1 MYSFYGGRPGI
12 SFLLVKNYSS
22 IELMQ
27 NDFLDDNC
35 EVHYG
40 EYVIINS
47 SDSDNGKIY
56 KRGYDKEPLFI
67 CQISGPPG
75 PPSSLNFVGYNEI
88 SEGQEGKVQGN
99 FSMVPG
105 RTGNADEGYQYNN
118 TIKFKYFTSQN
129 EATQKWAT
137 TAGVQIPYPVID
149 INLEYGDVTAITK
162 NSSNESHPFY
172 HSFTLTIPE
181 QLTTNFEGI
190 KILQKG
196 ADISDVIFPE
206 DDDYETQKNNHTSA
220 AGTLTNPI
228 WVYVKKKK
236 NNGEEIFETYFIQD
250 FQIISNMD
258 ITNEGYLKI
267 TFPDT
272 TEVETSNKIIPTL
285 SAAGFSDAGFFETK
299 WELPNGE
306 TQTIT
311 DSNNSLNIVN
321 FYNKTKNSITD
332 LITQDGI
339 LYATSDYIQATA
351 KGMLSDTTSSNNED
365 YANGYTASDGNF
377 YIVINDIWYKK
388 IAEVV
393 PTIEYE
399 YKNGDTVELI
409 KQQSTLKFILRH
421 EAGANERD
429 WKCDFYFDLKLPE
442 KKIISPG
449 VGSDVKIGSSN
460 NILYYSTILDDLYSE
475 IPTGAEGNS
484 PEKIWIKTDGQTEYF
499 FSSSTDV
506 KKIGEYL
513 GALIYL
519 KLKEAS
525 GATGIITLEDD
536 FSKDNISNSSYFPNI
551 RGYDII
557 SMSDPH
563 FIRYQTRERYT
574 NSTLDIRKI
583 SIKNN
588 DNDIQLEITGPI
600 FTTGYASFTYSST
613 V

>member
-1 MYSFYGGRPGI
+1 
-12 SFLLVKNYSS
+12 
-22 IELMQ
+22 MQ

-118 TIKFKYFTSQN
+118 TIKFKYFTSQD

-162 NSSNESHPFY
+162 NNSNENHPFY

-228 WVYVKKKK
+228 WVYIKKKK
-236 NNGEEIFETYFIQD
+236 NNGEEIFEKYFIQD

-339 LYATSDYIQATA
+339 LYATSDYIQTTA
-351 KGMLSDTTSSNNED
+351 KGMLSDATSSNNED

-377 YIVINDIWYKK
+377 YIVINNIWYKK

-421 EAGANERD
+421 KAGADEGD

-484 PEKIWIKTDGQTEYF
+484 PEEIWIKTDGQTEYF

-506 KKIGEYL
+506 KKIEEYL
-513 GALIYL
+513 EALIYL

-525 GATGIITLEDD
+525 EIITLDDD
-536 FSKDNISNSSYFPNI
+536 FSKDYIFNTSLFPNT

-563 FIRYQTRERYT
+563 FIRYQTRKDYT
-574 NSTLDIRKI
+574 SSTLSIQKI
-583 SIKNN
+583 SIENN

-600 FTTGYASFTYSST
+600 ITTGYASFTYSST

>member
-118 TIKFKYFTSQN
+118 TIKFKYFTSQD

-162 NSSNESHPFY
+162 NNSNENHPFY

-228 WVYVKKKK
+228 WVYIKKKK
-236 NNGEEIFETYFIQD
+236 NNGEEIFEKYFIQD

-339 LYATSDYIQATA
+339 LYATSDYIQTTA
-351 KGMLSDTTSSNNED
+351 KGMLSDATSSNNED

-377 YIVINDIWYKK
+377 YIVINNIWYKK

-421 EAGANERD
+421 KAGADEGD

-484 PEKIWIKTDGQTEYF
+484 PEEIWIKTDGQTEYF

-506 KKIGEYL
+506 KKIEEYL
-513 GALIYL
+513 EALIYL

-525 GATGIITLEDD
+525 EIITLDDD
-536 FSKDNISNSSYFPNI
+536 FSKDYIFNTSLFPNT

-563 FIRYQTRERYT
+563 FIRYQTRKDYT
-574 NSTLDIRKI
+574 SSTLSIQKI

-600 FTTGYASFTYSST
+600 IITGYASFTYSST

>member
-1 MYSFYGGRPGI
+1 
-12 SFLLVKNYSS
+12 
-22 IELMQ
+22 
-27 NDFLDDNC
+27 
-35 EVHYG
+35 
-40 EYVIINS
+40 
-47 SDSDNGKIY
+47 
-56 KRGYDKEPLFI
+56 
-67 CQISGPPG
+67 
-75 PPSSLNFVGYNEI
+75 
-88 SEGQEGKVQGN
+88 
-99 FSMVPG
+99 
-105 RTGNADEGYQYNN
+105 
-118 TIKFKYFTSQN
+118 
-129 EATQKWAT
+129 
-137 TAGVQIPYPVID
+137 
-149 INLEYGDVTAITK
+149 
-162 NSSNESHPFY
+162 
-172 HSFTLTIPE
+172 
-181 QLTTNFEGI
+181 
-190 KILQKG
+190 
-196 ADISDVIFPE
+196 
-206 DDDYETQKNNHTSA
+206 
-220 AGTLTNPI
+220 
-228 WVYVKKKK
+228 
-236 NNGEEIFETYFIQD
+236 
-250 FQIISNMD
+250 MD

-339 LYATSDYIQATA
+339 LYATSDYIQTTA
-351 KGMLSDTTSSNNED
+351 KGMLSDATSSNNED

-377 YIVINDIWYKK
+377 YIVINNIWYKK

-421 EAGANERD
+421 KAGADEGD

-484 PEKIWIKTDGQTEYF
+484 PEEIWIKTDGQTEYF

-506 KKIGEYL
+506 KKIEEYL
-513 GALIYL
+513 EALIYL

-525 GATGIITLEDD
+525 EIITLDDD
-536 FSKDNISNSSYFPNI
+536 FSKDYIFNTSLFPNT

-563 FIRYQTRERYT
+563 FIRYQTRKDYT
-574 NSTLDIRKI
+574 NSTLSIQKI
-583 SIKNN
+583 SIENN
-588 DNDIQLEITGPI
+588 DNDI
-600 FTTGYASFTYSST
+600 
-613 V
+613 

>member
-118 TIKFKYFTSQN
+118 TIKFKYFTSQD

-162 NSSNESHPFY
+162 NNSNENHPFY

-228 WVYVKKKK
+228 WVYIKKKK
-236 NNGEEIFETYFIQD
+236 NNGEEIFEKYFIQD

-339 LYATSDYIQATA
+339 LYATSDYIQTTA
-351 KGMLSDTTSSNNED
+351 KGMLSDATSSNNED

-377 YIVINDIWYKK
+377 YIVINNIWYKK

-421 EAGANERD
+421 KAGADEGD

-484 PEKIWIKTDGQTEYF
+484 PEEIWIKTDGQTEYF

-506 KKIGEYL
+506 KKIEEYL
-513 GALIYL
+513 EALIYL

-525 GATGIITLEDD
+525 EIITLDDD
-536 FSKDNISNSSYFPNI
+536 FSKDYIFNTSLFPNT

-563 FIRYQTRERYT
+563 FIRYQTRKDYT
-574 NSTLDIRKI
+574 SSTLSIQKI

-600 FTTGYASFTYSST
+600 ITTGYASFTYSST

>member
-118 TIKFKYFTSQN
+118 TIKFKYFTSQD

-162 NSSNESHPFY
+162 NNSNENHPFY

-228 WVYVKKKK
+228 WVYIKKKK
-236 NNGEEIFETYFIQD
+236 NNGEEIFEKYFIQD

-339 LYATSDYIQATA
+339 LYATSDYIQTTA
-351 KGMLSDTTSSNNED
+351 KGMLSDATSSNNED

-377 YIVINDIWYKK
+377 YIVINNIWYKK

-421 EAGANERD
+421 KAGADEGD

-484 PEKIWIKTDGQTEYF
+484 PEEIWIKTDGQTEYF

-506 KKIGEYL
+506 KKIEEYL
-513 GALIYL
+513 EALIYL

-525 GATGIITLEDD
+525 EIITLDDD
-536 FSKDNISNSSYFPNI
+536 FSKDYIFNTSLFPNT

-563 FIRYQTRERYT
+563 FIRYQTRKDYT
-574 NSTLDIRKI
+574 SSTLSIQKI
-583 SIKNN
+583 SIENN

-600 FTTGYASFTYSST
+600 IITGYASFTYSST

>member
-88 SEGQEGKVQGN
+88 SEGQEGKVQGS

-118 TIKFKYFTSQN
+118 TIKFKYFTSQD

-162 NSSNESHPFY
+162 NNSNENHPFY

-228 WVYVKKKK
+228 WVYIKKKK
-236 NNGEEIFETYFIQD
+236 NNGEEIFEKYFIQD

-339 LYATSDYIQATA
+339 LYATSDYIQTTA
-351 KGMLSDTTSSNNED
+351 KGMLSDATSSNNED

-377 YIVINDIWYKK
+377 YIVINNIWYKK

-421 EAGANERD
+421 KAGADEGD

-484 PEKIWIKTDGQTEYF
+484 PEEIWIKTDGQTEYF

-506 KKIGEYL
+506 KKIEEYL
-513 GALIYL
+513 EALIYL

-525 GATGIITLEDD
+525 EIITLDDD
-536 FSKDNISNSSYFPNI
+536 FSKDYIFNTSLFPNT

-563 FIRYQTRERYT
+563 FIRYQTRKDYT
-574 NSTLDIRKI
+574 SSTLSIQKI
-583 SIKNN
+583 SIENN

-600 FTTGYASFTYSST
+600 ITTGYASFTYSST

>member
-118 TIKFKYFTSQN
+118 TIKFKYFTSQD

-162 NSSNESHPFY
+162 NNSNENHPFY

-228 WVYVKKKK
+228 WVYIKKKK
-236 NNGEEIFETYFIQD
+236 NNGEEIFEKYFIQD

-339 LYATSDYIQATA
+339 LYATSDYIQTTA
-351 KGMLSDTTSSNNED
+351 KGMLSDATSSNNED

-377 YIVINDIWYKK
+377 YIVINNIWYKK

-421 EAGANERD
+421 KAGADEGD

-484 PEKIWIKTDGQTEYF
+484 PEEIWIKTDGQTEYF

-506 KKIGEYL
+506 KKIEEYL
-513 GALIYL
+513 EALIYL

-525 GATGIITLEDD
+525 EIITLDDD
-536 FSKDNISNSSYFPNI
+536 FSKDYIFNTSLFPNT

-563 FIRYQTRERYT
+563 FIRYQTRKDYT
-574 NSTLDIRKI
+574 NSTLSIQKI
-583 SIKNN
+583 SIENN

-600 FTTGYASFTYSST
+600 ITTGYASFTYSST

>member
-88 SEGQEGKVQGN
+88 SEGQEGKVQGS

-118 TIKFKYFTSQN
+118 TIKFKYFTSQD

-162 NSSNESHPFY
+162 NSSNENHPFY

-206 DDDYETQKNNHTSA
+206 DDDYETQKNNHISA

-228 WVYVKKKK
+228 WVYIKKKK
-236 NNGEEIFETYFIQD
+236 NNGEEIFEKYFIQD

-332 LITQDGI
+332 LVTQDGI

-351 KGMLSDTTSSNNED
+351 KGMLSDATSSNNED

-421 EAGANERD
+421 KAGADEGD

-484 PEKIWIKTDGQTEYF
+484 PEEIWIKTDGQTEYF
-499 FSSSTDV
+499 FSSSTDID
-506 KKIGEYL
+506 KIREYL
-513 GALIYL
+513 RALIYL

-525 GATGIITLEDD
+525 EIITLDD
-536 FSKDNISNSSYFPNI
+536 GFSKDNIFNTNRFPNP

-563 FIRYQTRERYT
+563 FVRYQTREGQT
-574 NSTLDIRKI
+574 DSTLSIQNI

-600 FTTGYASFTYSST
+600 IITGYASFTYSST